1 NGETAVFV
9 GARIGDAALR
19 HGAGVHRD
27 PVAAATD
34 AVASA
39 INRSAWSRDKRRAA
53 A

>member
-1 NGETAVFV
+1 MFV
-9 GARIGDAALR
+9 GAKVGDAALR
-19 HGAGVHRD
+19 HGAGMHRD
-27 PVAAATD
+27 PAAAATD